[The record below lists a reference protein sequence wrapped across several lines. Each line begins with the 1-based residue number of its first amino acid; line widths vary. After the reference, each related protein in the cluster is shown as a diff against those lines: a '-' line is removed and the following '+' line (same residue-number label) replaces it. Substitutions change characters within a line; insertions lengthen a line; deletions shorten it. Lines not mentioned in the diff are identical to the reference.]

1 MNLFR
6 TLRYQ
11 HYQTYDPAIP
21 SLKVK
26 SPFKNIFSYFKDNP
40 LLCIF
45 AGLFLIGML
54 AGIVLL
60 YHADGQLREWL
71 HILLG
76 GYLEKRYEQSFSQ
89 IAALSFGSSVFLLL
103 ILFFCG
109 FCTISQPII
118 LLLVLFRGL
127 GYGFSMGGLYAEKG
141 TLAAPFVFSTLF
153 LPMLFGSILLICAAK
168 TSFLL
173 SLRLLRKAITPSE
186 HDERVRMRRY
196 CIRYF
201 LYLIICILIA
211 LLDAVLSIQFAAF
224 FPVS

>member
-6 TLRYQ
+6 TLHYQ
-11 HYQTYDPAIP
+11 HYQTYDATVP
-21 SLKVK
+21 SLKAK
-26 SPFKNIFSYFKDNP
+26 RPFKNIFSYFKDNP
-40 LLCIF
+40 VLCIF

-54 AGIVLL
+54 TGIVLL
-60 YHADGQLREWL
+60 YYADGQLREWL

-76 GYLEKRYEQSFSQ
+76 GYLEKRHEQPFSQ
-89 IAALSFGSSVFLLL
+89 IAAVSFGSSVFLLL

-118 LLLVLFRGL
+118 LLLLLFRGL
-127 GYGFSMGGLYAEKG
+127 GYGFSIGGLYAEKG

-153 LPMLFGSILLICAAK
+153 LPMVLGAVLLICAAK

-173 SLRLLRKAITPSE
+173 SLRLLRKTITPSE

-201 LYLIICILIA
+201 LYLIICLFTA
-211 LLDAVLSIQFAAF
+211 LLDAILSIQFAAF
-224 FPVS
+224 FPIS

>member
-127 GYGFSMGGLYAEKG
+127 GYGCVFHFISSHAIWLYFTDLRSQNFIFIIFA
-141 TLAAPFVFSTLF
+141 AAPESNNTF
-153 LPMLFGSILLICAAK
+153 
-168 TSFLL
+168 
-173 SLRLLRKAITPSE
+173 
-186 HDERVRMRRY
+186 
-196 CIRYF
+196 
-201 LYLIICILIA
+201 
-211 LLDAVLSIQFAAF
+211 
-224 FPVS
+224 